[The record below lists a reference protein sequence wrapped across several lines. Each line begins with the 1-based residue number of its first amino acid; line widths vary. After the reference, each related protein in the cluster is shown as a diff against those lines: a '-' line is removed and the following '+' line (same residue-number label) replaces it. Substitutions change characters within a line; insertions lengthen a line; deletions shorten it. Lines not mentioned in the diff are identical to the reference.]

1 MDLVVALNVPADH
14 CVGVVSVTCTSS
26 GGTVIAVLEVD
37 ASSYYVEGLHRHLSD
52 RLAPL
57 IAKSGGWTQRV
68 KLTYPDGRP
77 LPEPFD
83 PALTLSDLVSSAAWQ
98 QAARAAAEQDDG
110 RNTPFVR
117 TPSRRDTRTGDLE
130 SSIRKLQEEK
140 NLPFASVRR
149 PSLVDAAPAQ
159 TAGPEAP
166 HKQEAST
173 SESDAPTSPGA
184 TLAGASA
191 AAPSVALATAPSA
204 TPEATPETPTEFSR
218 LKTAQPAVSASSLP
232 LAEELPLQPD
242 CGSTI
247 SRTPGAL
254 SMAKEKLR
262 GALSVAIDTPQG
274 ALSVAIE
281 KPEGAAPAA
290 PAACGSPGSP
300 GRPGRP
306 RSPDSSGSPDVSL
319 AIEKPHCGAFSVAT
333 DKTHGGTLSVA
344 TDKSH
349 GSSAVADVASRE
361 AGGRVFMVSSLDDA
375 HPADNVIDGN
385 EKTYWLSTGL
395 YPQEIILE
403 LGRPSRVA
411 GVQLS
416 ATNVRAFRVEGCSE
430 QPAVS
435 FEPLATGELE
445 ACAGL
450 LQRQELRCIEQ
461 ALPTHFLRAKILS
474 GWHDFCSVHRIVVM
488 E

>member
-14 CVGVVSVTCTSS
+14 CVGVVPVTCTSS
-26 GGTVIAVLEVD
+26 GGTIIAVLEVD

-57 IAKSGGWTQRV
+57 MAKSGGWTQRV

-83 PALTLSDLVSSAAWQ
+83 PALTLSALVSSDAWQ
-98 QAARAAAEQDDG
+98 QAARAAVEQDDG
-110 RNTPFVR
+110 RNTPLAR
-117 TPSRRDTRTGDLE
+117 TLNRRDTRTRDLE

-140 NLPFASVRR
+140 ILPFASVRR

-159 TAGPEAP
+159 TADPKAP
-166 HKQEAST
+166 HKQEEATT
-173 SESDAPTSPGA
+173 SESDAPSSPGA
-184 TLAGASA
+184 MPAGASA
-191 AAPSVALATAPSA
+191 AAPSAALAIAPST
-204 TPEATPETPTEFSR
+204 TPEAAPETPTEDTAQETGIVLSVSN
-218 LKTAQPAVSASSLP
+218 KAEAAQPAVSASPLP
-232 LAEELPLQPD
+232 LAEEFPSRPD

-247 SRTPGAL
+247 PGTPGAL

-262 GALSVAIDTPQG
+262 GALSVAIERPQG

-281 KPEGAAPAA
+281 KPQG
-290 PAACGSPGSP
+290 GL
-300 GRPGRP
+300 R
-306 RSPDSSGSPDVSL
+306 
-319 AIEKPHCGAFSVAT
+319 SVAT
-333 DKTHGGTLSVA
+333 DKPHGGALSVA
-344 TDKSH
+344 TDKPL
-349 GSSAVADVASRE
+349 GSSTVADVASRE
-361 AGGRVFMVSSLDDA
+361 SGGRVFMVSSLDDA

-385 EKTYWLSTGL
+385 EQTYWLSTGL

-416 ATNVRAFRVEGCSE
+416 ATNVRTVRVEGCSE

-461 ALPTHFLRAKILS
+461 ALPTLVLRARILS